1 MASDP
6 PEKASILSA
15 PSAPNIIP
23 RDECVLRASAFRTL
37 VDGDTKQDGSVT
49 EMLSHSAVI
58 AYVSAFMTLEPGDL
72 IARALRPE
80 SGLCTR
86 SRVQIDILGLGILDN
101 HVVAQ
106 G

>member
-1 MASDP
+1 
-6 PEKASILSA
+6 
-15 PSAPNIIP
+15 
-23 RDECVLRASAFRTL
+23 

-49 EMLSHSAVI
+49 EMLFGIDAVI

-72 IARALRPE
+72 IATGTPPGVGPLQP
-80 SGLCTR
+80 G